1 MRISDWSSDVCSSDL
16 HLKRAKFAAQRRHN
30 LMTISVYSVEICHA
44 PNLAVGCKVPVLA
57 IATLRATRCPPLN
70 LRMAMAPFQTHT
82 APMTERSARHRTT
95 TASLHHGHLR
105 NSKPHVVPRCALT
118 E

>member
-1 MRISDWSSDVCSSDL
+1 MPSKSPFRRPR

-57 IATLRATRCPPLN
+57 IATLRATRCPTLN
-70 LRMAMAPFQTHT
+70 LRMAMAPFTTHARSEEHTSELQPLMRISYAVFCMKKKNINYT
-82 APMTERSARHRTT
+82 AFHIRR
-95 TASLHHGHLR
+95 LL
-105 NSKPHVVPRCALT
+105 L
-118 E
+118 